1 MLYCC
6 GRKMLGGW
14 RKRGRQR
21 IGVSGAWG
29 LITGWAPGK
38 PTLSM
43 KPVAIR
49 RDSVMSYEDVTRDPC
64 RALAYCQGVVEILQN
79 HYLAWCKSAV
89 SQGNTELAVQNLD
102 LVESCC
108 DLLQKTID
116 DSLKKVA
123 KGTIP

>member
-49 RDSVMSYEDVTRDPC
+49 RDSVMSYEDIIRDPY
-64 RALAYCQGVVEILQN
+64 RALAYCLGVIQILQN
-79 HYLAWCKSAV
+79 HNLTWCRSALSEGDAALAAHY
-89 SQGNTELAVQNLD
+89 LD
-102 LVESCC
+102 LLESCIK
-108 DLLQKTID
+108 LLEKTMAD
-116 DSLKKVA
+116 TLENRV
-123 KGTIP
+123 KGAVP